1 MVSEHHGV
9 IRPYRK
15 ELQMKSD
22 QYPIEVLRASLR
34 VDAGIWPLVGDQLI
48 RMAERG
54 DLDEWLRLEEATSDG
69 SVEVSRAWRDA
80 WATAMRKHFNP
91 VEGNGDVITG
101 EELCDPVWAA
111 TVWLD
116 LP

>member
-1 MVSEHHGV
+1 M
-9 IRPYRK
+9 
-15 ELQMKSD
+15 
-22 QYPIEVLRASLR
+22 QYPIEVLRASFR
-34 VDAGIWPLVGDQLI
+34 VNAGVWPLVGDQLT

-54 DLDEWLRLEEATSDG
+54 DLDEWLRLEATNDG
-69 SVEVSRAWRDA
+69 SVETSRAWQDA
-80 WATAMRKHFNP
+80 WATAMRNFKP